1 MLEFA
6 RSADAIAATSSKLE
20 KTRLLAGYFRRL
32 GPTDL
37 RLAATWMT
45 GRPFSLN
52 DPRTLQLG
60 GSSMWKAVSALSG
73 ANPDELGRV
82 YLKHSDPGDWA
93 MEVLAGHTH
102 PQPTSLQEVGAAFT
116 EIEAAAGAAAKLER
130 LTALLDRLDPQAAKY
145 VVKTVANDLRI
156 GLQEG
161 LVEEAIGE
169 AFELPLATVKR
180 VHMLTGDLG
189 ETAVRA
195 SAGETAAA
203 SIELFKPIRFM
214 LAAALADA
222 GEAMQRV
229 GGQAWTE
236 EKYDGVR
243 CQLHRSGTR
252 VALYSRDLRETTA
265 AFPEVAEA
273 AERIDHDILID
284 GEILAH
290 RDGKV
295 LRFFELQHR
304 LGRKV
309 VATKLREEVPV
320 VLVAFDLLY
329 LDGESL
335 LDRPLRERRKLLE
348 ELHLEHPFL
357 LARFET
363 ATGAEELD
371 RIFVET
377 RERGNEG
384 LMLKNPESAYMPGRR
399 GLSWLKL
406 KRPLATLDCVVTA
419 VEWGH
424 GKRRG
429 VLSDYTFAVRDEEAD
444 RLVNVGKAYTGLTDA
459 EIAAMTQYFLEHT
472 VVDHGRVR
480 LVEPDTVVEVA
491 FDSIQRSARHKSGF
505 ALRFPRIVRLRDD
518 RTPKDVDTLATV
530 EALYQR
536 FFGGE
541 SQTDLAEVAETSGH

>member
-6 RSADAIAATSSKLE
+6 RTAEGVAATTSKLE
-20 KTRLLAGYFRRL
+20 KVRSLAGYLRGL
-32 GPTDL
+32 NAPDL

-45 GRPFSLN
+45 GRPFSLT

-60 GSSMWKAVSALSG
+60 GRSMWSAVGSLSG
-73 ANPDELGRV
+73 QDSDELGRV

-93 MEVLAGHTH
+93 EEVLTGHTE
-102 PQPTSLQEVGAAFT
+102 PQPTSLQEVGAAFA
-116 EIEAAAGAAAKLER
+116 EIEAASGGAPKVRR
-130 LTALLDRLDPQAAKY
+130 LTELLGRLDPAAAKY
-145 VVKTVANDLRI
+145 VVKIMANDLRI

-161 LVEEAIGE
+161 LLEEAIAR
-169 AFELPLATVKR
+169 AFELPLATVQR

-195 SAGETAAA
+195 RAGETEGAT
-203 SIELFKPIRFM
+203 IELFKPIRFM
-214 LAAALADA
+214 LAAAIADA
-222 GEAMQRV
+222 AEAMQRV
-229 GGQAWTE
+229 GGSAWTE

-243 CQLHRSGTR
+243 CQLHRTGSR
-252 VALYSRDLRETTA
+252 VALYSRDLKETTA

-273 AERIDHDILID
+273 AEQIGHDLLLD

-290 RDGKV
+290 RDGRV
-295 LRFFELQHR
+295 LRFFELQRR

-309 VATKLREEVPV
+309 VSPTLRQEVPV

-329 LDGESL
+329 LDGAPL
-335 LDRPLRERRKLLE
+335 LDRPLRERRRLLE
-348 ELHLEHPFL
+348 GLRLPPPFL

-363 ATGAEELD
+363 ATSAAELD
-371 RIFVET
+371 RVFAET
-377 RERGNEG
+377 RERGHEG
-384 LMLKNPESAYMPGRR
+384 LMLKDPESAYRPGRR
-399 GLSWLKL
+399 GHSWLKL

-429 VLSDYTFAVRDEEAD
+429 VLSDYTFAVRDEEND

-459 EIAAMTQYFLEHT
+459 EIATMTRYFLEHT
-472 VVDHGRVR
+472 VVDHGRLL

-505 ALRFPRIVRLRDD
+505 ALRFPRIVRRRPDKTAKEID
-518 RTPKDVDTLATV
+518 PLAAV
-530 EALYQR
+530 EELYER

-541 SQTDLAEVAETSGH
+541 STTALAEVAEPGP

>member
-1 MLEFA
+1 
-6 RSADAIAATSSKLE
+6 
-20 KTRLLAGYFRRL
+20 
-32 GPTDL
+32 
-37 RLAATWMT
+37 
-45 GRPFSLN
+45 
-52 DPRTLQLG
+52 
-60 GSSMWKAVSALSG
+60 
-73 ANPDELGRV
+73 
-82 YLKHSDPGDWA
+82 
-93 MEVLAGHTH
+93 
-102 PQPTSLQEVGAAFT
+102 
-116 EIEAAAGAAAKLER
+116 
-130 LTALLDRLDPQAAKY
+130 
-145 VVKTVANDLRI
+145 
-156 GLQEG
+156 
-161 LVEEAIGE
+161 
-169 AFELPLATVKR
+169 
-180 VHMLTGDLG
+180 
-189 ETAVRA
+189 
-195 SAGETAAA
+195 
-203 SIELFKPIRFM
+203 M
-214 LAAALADA
+214 LAAAVADA
-222 GEAMQRV
+222 TEAMERV
-229 GGQAWTE
+229 GGKAWTE

-243 CQLHRSGTR
+243 CQLHRTRTR

-273 AERIDHDILID
+273 AERIDHELLID

-295 LRFFELQHR
+295 LRFFELQRR

-309 VATKLREEVPV
+309 VASKLREEVPV

-329 LDGESL
+329 LDGEPL

-348 ELHLEHPFL
+348 GLRLEHPFL

-363 ATGAEELD
+363 AAGAEELD
-371 RIFVET
+371 RIFAET

-384 LMLKNPESAYMPGRR
+384 LMLKNPESPYTPGRR

-429 VLSDYTFAVRDEEAD
+429 VLSDYTFAVRDEEGD

-459 EIAAMTQYFLEHT
+459 EIATMTRYFLEHT

-518 RTPKDVDTLATV
+518 KTPKDIDTLATV

-541 SQTDLAEVAETSGH
+541 SQTDLAEVAEPSA

>member
-6 RSADAIAATSSKLE
+6 RTADAIAATASKLE
-20 KTRLLAGYFRRL
+20 KTRILAGYL
-32 GPTDL
+32 KGLDAADL

-60 GSSMWKAVSALSG
+60 GSSMWKAVQALSG
-73 ANPDELGRV
+73 ADPDELSRV

-93 MEVLAGHTH
+93 EEVLAGHTK
-102 PQPTSLQEVGAAFT
+102 PRPTSLQEVGAAFS
-116 EIEAAAGAAAKLER
+116 EIEAAGSTVAKLEG
-130 LTALLDRLDPQAAKY
+130 LTTLLERLDPQAAKY
-145 VVKTVANDLRI
+145 VVKTMANDLRI

-161 LVEEAIGE
+161 LVEEAVAE

-195 SAGETAAA
+195 QAGETAAA

-214 LAAALADA
+214 LAAAVADA
-222 GEAMQRV
+222 TEAMERM
-229 GGQAWTE
+229 GGKAWTE

-243 CQLHRSGTR
+243 CQLHRTGTR
-252 VALYSRDLRETTA
+252 VSLYSRDLRDTTA

-273 AERIDHDILID
+273 AARIDHDLLID

-295 LRFFELQHR
+295 LRFFELQRR

-309 VATKLREEVPV
+309 VAGKLLEEVPV
-320 VLVAFDLLY
+320 VLVAFDLLH
-329 LDGESL
+329 LDGEPL

-348 ELHLEHPFL
+348 GLRLEHPFL

-363 ATGAEELD
+363 AAGADELD
-371 RIFVET
+371 RIFAET

-384 LMLKNPESAYMPGRR
+384 LMLKNPESPYTPGRR

-429 VLSDYTFAVRDEEAD
+429 VLSDYTFAVRDEEGD

-459 EIAAMTQYFLEHT
+459 EIATMTRYFLEHT

-518 RTPKDVDTLATV
+518 KTPKDIDTLATV

-541 SQTDLAEVAETSGH
+541 SQTDLAAVAEPSA